1 MVRSRAYWP
10 CSSATSHLVDLC
22 SRCPSTVAI
31 TTPPDGRS
39 EAGATWDGSTSARRR
54 RTFHRA
60 AALAT
65 TVTITFGSLLVS
77 SGTASA
83 SDPNITFGA
92 DCTGWG
98 PTCHSVFSRSY
109 TKNVLAPAASG
120 TATGLTAATVGL
132 CTAVGG
138 SPGGATCTAIFG
150 TYAGA
155 STAAINQAA
164 AQNQCASYVTYF
176 SDAFAVRKTDFGPD
190 CH

>member
-1 MVRSRAYWP
+1 M
-10 CSSATSHLVDLC
+10 SH
-22 SRCPSTVAI
+22 
-31 TTPPDGRS
+31 
-39 EAGATWDGSTSARRR
+39 RRR
-54 RTFHRA
+54 ILRRA
-60 AALAT
+60 AALT
-65 TVTITFGSLLVS
+65 TTLTITLGILMVS
-77 SGTASA
+77 SSTANA
-83 SDPNITFGA
+83 SNPNITFGA

-98 PTCHSVFSRSY
+98 PTCHTVFSRSY
-109 TKNVLAPAASG
+109 TKNVLQPAASG

-164 AQNQCASYVTYF
+164 AQNQCAAYVTYF
-176 SDAFAVRKTDFGPD
+176 TDAIAIWKTDFGPS